1 MSKTELRFEFL
12 KPFDDS
18 WADAVDRLHTV
29 YGLYALRLWPDMKG
43 LTVVYDASRLTPDDV
58 GHHLH
63 MAGLPVRR
71 LASTAIQTS

>member
-12 KPFDDS
+12 RPFDGS
-18 WADAVDRLHTV
+18 WAEPIQRLHGV
-29 YGLYALRLWPDMKG
+29 YGFYAIRLAPDLSG

-58 GHHLH
+58 EHHLH

-71 LASTAIQTS
+71 LVPSAAQSS

>member
-12 KPFDDS
+12 KPFEDA
-18 WADAVDRLHTV
+18 WAEAIQRLHGV
-29 YGLYALRLWPDMKG
+29 YGFHAIRLAPDLAG

-58 GHHLH
+58 EHELR

-71 LASTAIQTS
+71 AAAHAVHPS